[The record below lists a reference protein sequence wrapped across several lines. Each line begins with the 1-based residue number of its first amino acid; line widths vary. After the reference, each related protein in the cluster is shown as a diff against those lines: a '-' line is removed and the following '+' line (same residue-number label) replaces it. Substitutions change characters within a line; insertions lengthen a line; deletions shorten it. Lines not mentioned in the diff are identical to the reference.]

1 MNTNLIEIKQKIT
14 PILEKYGVEYARVFG
29 SVARGEAKEDS
40 DVDLLIKLLKPVSL
54 YTFFDLQDEL
64 EETLGRKVDL
74 VTEGSLNKFLRPYIL
89 PDLKTLY
96 EVR

>member
-1 MNTNLIEIKQKIT
+1 MSEDLSEIKEKIT
-14 PILEKYGVEYARVFG
+14 PVLEKYGVEYARIFG
-29 SVARGEAKEDS
+29 SVARGEAREDS

-54 YTFFDLQDEL
+54 YTFFNLQDEL
-64 EETLGRKVDL
+64 EEVLERKVDL

-96 EVR
+96 EV